1 MPTTV
6 VVTAI
11 IRKLPRRYGSR
22 VKRAIPV
29 PMLCVLALL
38 SAIAPLATD
47 MYLPGLPTME
57 KSLDTSTTSVQLTLT
72 TFMAGLGIG
81 QLVIGPLSDG
91 LGRRKLLIG
100 GTALCA
106 VSGVL
111 CAIAPSIGV
120 LIAARLLQGFS
131 GGAGIVLARA
141 VIADRARGDVAAR
154 LFSIMMIIGGVA
166 PVVAPLMGG
175 ALLGPIGWRGIFWV
189 LAGAATVMLIGV
201 LTLVPET
208 LPAERRHG
216 GGLTALVGNLRYV
229 VTNRVFVGYAFTFAF
244 GFGALFSYIS
254 ASPFVAEHVL
264 GLSPGQ
270 FSIVFAINSLGILAG
285 SIVNTKL
292 IGTFQ
297 PRQLLTFG
305 VGLLVTSGA
314 LLTLATTI
322 GGSRIWLV
330 LPMMFGVVSS
340 IGFIMG
346 NATAL
351 AQGQVSEAAGTG
363 SALMGA
369 CQFGLAAV
377 VSPLVG
383 IAGADTAVPM
393 AIAILASGLIA
404 MTSLKV
410 LARAA

>member
-1 MPTTV
+1 
-6 VVTAI
+6 
-11 IRKLPRRYGSR
+11 
-22 VKRAIPV
+22 
-29 PMLCVLALL
+29 MLCVLALL

-47 MYLPGLPTME
+47 MYLPALPSMTGA
-57 KSLDTSTTSVQLTLT
+57 LDTSDTSVQLTLA
-72 TFMAGLGIG
+72 TFMAGLGVG
-81 QLVIGPLSDG
+81 QLIVGPLSDG
-91 LGRRKLLIG
+91 LGRRKLLIV
-100 GTALCA
+100 GTVLCA
-106 VSGVL
+106 ISGVL
-111 CAIAPSIGV
+111 CAIAPTVEI

-141 VIADRARGDVAAR
+141 VIADRAKGDVAAR

-189 LAGAATVMLIGV
+189 LAGASIVMFLGV
-201 LTLVPET
+201 LFLVPET
-208 LPAERRHG
+208 LPKDRRHG
-216 GGLTALVGNLRYV
+216 GGLAALTRNMNYV
-229 VTNRVFVGYAFTFAF
+229 VRNRVYVGYALTFAF

-254 ASPFVAEHVL
+254 ASSFVVQEVM

-270 FSIVFAINSLGILAG
+270 FSIVFAINSAGIVAG

-297 PRQLLTFG
+297 ARQLLTFG
-305 VGLLVTSGA
+305 VGLLLTAGVS
-314 LLTLATTI
+314 LLLATTV
-322 GGSRIWLV
+322 GGTRIWLV
-330 LPMMFGVVSS
+330 LPLLFGVVTS

-351 AQGQVSEAAGTG
+351 AQGQVPEAAGTG

-369 CQFGLAAV
+369 CQFGLAAI

-383 IAGADTAVPM
+383 IGGTAVPM
-393 AIAILASGLIA
+393 AIAIVVSGAVA
-404 MTSLKV
+404 MTALRT
-410 LARAA
+410 LARTA

>member
-1 MPTTV
+1 
-6 VVTAI
+6 
-11 IRKLPRRYGSR
+11 
-22 VKRAIPV
+22 
-29 PMLCVLALL
+29 MLCVLALL

-47 MYLPGLPTME
+47 MYLPGLPSMAD
-57 KSLDTSTTSVQLTLT
+57 SLGTSPASVQLTLT

-91 LGRRKLLIG
+91 LGRRNLLIA
-100 GTALCA
+100 GTVLCA

-111 CAIAPSIGV
+111 CAIAPNIGV

-141 VIADRARGDVAAR
+141 VIADRAKGDAAAR
-154 LFSIMMIIGGVA
+154 LFSVMMIIGGVA

-189 LAGAATVMLIGV
+189 LAGAAVVMLIGV

-216 GGLTALVGNLRYV
+216 GGLAALVHNLRYV
-229 VTNRVFVGYAFTFAF
+229 VTNRTYLGYAFTFAF

-254 ASPFVAEHVL
+254 ASPFVVQDVL

-270 FSIVFAINSLGILAG
+270 FSIVFAINSLGIVTG

-292 IGTFQ
+292 IGTFHA
-297 PRQLLTFG
+297 RQLLTFG
-305 VGLLVTSGA
+305 VSLLVASGL

-322 GGSRIWLV
+322 GGSHIWLV
-330 LPMMFGVVSS
+330 LPLMFGVVAS

-383 IAGADTAVPM
+383 IAGSDTAAPM

-410 LARAA
+410 LARTA

>member
-1 MPTTV
+1 
-6 VVTAI
+6 
-11 IRKLPRRYGSR
+11 
-22 VKRAIPV
+22 
-29 PMLCVLALL
+29 MLCVLALL

-47 MYLPGLPTME
+47 MYLPGLPSMADG
-57 KSLDTSTTSVQLTLT
+57 LDTSAASVQLTLT
-72 TFMAGLGIG
+72 TFMAGLGVG

-91 LGRRKLLIG
+91 LGRRGLLIA
-100 GTALCA
+100 GTILCA

-111 CAIAPSIGV
+111 CAIAPNVGV

-141 VIADRARGDVAAR
+141 VIADRAKGDAAAR
-154 LFSIMMIIGGVA
+154 LFSVMMIIGGVA
-166 PVVAPLMGG
+166 PVVAPLLGG
-175 ALLGPIGWRGIFWV
+175 ALLGPVGWRGIFWV
-189 LAGAATVMLIGV
+189 LAAASVVMLIGV
-201 LTLVPET
+201 LTMVPET

-229 VTNRVFVGYAFTFAF
+229 VTNRIYLGYAFTFAF

-254 ASPFVAEHVL
+254 ASPFVVQDVL

-270 FSIVFAINSLGILAG
+270 FSIVFAINSLGIVTG

-292 IGTFQ
+292 IGTFEA
-297 PRQLLTFG
+297 RQLLTFG
-305 VGLLVTSGA
+305 VSLLVTAGL

-322 GGSRIWLV
+322 GGSHIWLV
-330 LPMMFGVVSS
+330 LPLMFAVVSS

-351 AQGQVSEAAGTG
+351 AQGQVTEAAGTG

-369 CQFGLAAV
+369 CQFGLAAL

-383 IAGADTAVPM
+383 IAGPDTAVPM
-393 AIAILASGLIA
+393 AVAILASGVVA

-410 LARAA
+410 LARAH